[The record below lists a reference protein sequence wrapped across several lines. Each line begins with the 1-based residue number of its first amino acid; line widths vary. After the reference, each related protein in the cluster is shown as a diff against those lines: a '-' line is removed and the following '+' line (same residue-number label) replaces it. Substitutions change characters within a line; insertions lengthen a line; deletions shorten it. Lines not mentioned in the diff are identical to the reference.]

1 LTGSAN
7 GRSICG
13 FRVYDTPQPLYGAVA
28 STDPHTGVFYFDHM
42 NKTEKEGYY
51 FPHYSMARNDRK
63 VRRLRKELG
72 VEGYGIFMMLLEI
85 LRDQPDLRYP
95 MSDIDLLE
103 VEIGTSQAKI
113 EAVIKGYELF
123 TIHTDFF
130 FSPKLIEYLEPYF
143 KAREQR
149 SLAGQ
154 KSGESRRLKA
164 LSTTNDERLLNGRS
178 TVVEQ
183 VEESRVKESKTE
195 EKNVQR
201 KRFTEP
207 TFDEVKLEMGNDHE
221 AQKFLAFYGAKGWMI
236 GKDKMK
242 DWRKAVAGWKLR
254 NNIQPSALGATA
266 TSPTWKPKL
275 DENGRRI
282 YD

>member
-1 LTGSAN
+1 
-7 GRSICG
+7 
-13 FRVYDTPQPLYGAVA
+13 LYGAVA

-42 NKTEKEGYY
+42 TKTEKEGYY

-123 TIHTDFF
+123 QIGTDYFY
-130 FSPKLIEYLEPYF
+130 SPKLIEYLEPYF

-164 LSTTNDERLLNGRS
+164 LLPTNDERLLNGRS

-183 VEESRVKESKTE
+183 VEESKEKESRIDEIKD
-195 EKNVQR
+195 VQR
-201 KRFTEP
+201 KRFTPP
-207 TFDEVKLEMGNDHE
+207 TVDEVFELMKDRNKSEYFVNYYQGN
-221 AQKFLAFYGAKGWMI
+221 GWKV
-236 GKDKMK
+236 GKNPMK
-242 DWRKAVAGWKLR
+242 DWMATVRTWMLKDKEKEKAPVYSYHKEYGDTL
-254 NNIQPSALGATA
+254 
-266 TSPTWKPKL
+266 
-275 DENGRRI
+275 
-282 YD
+282 